1 MGFAERP
8 RLIIVIAHGN
18 FSCNMTMLKSQAFFL
33 MIVILGSTGYIG
45 GKYLDLLRS
54 RDLSC
59 HGLSRSEID
68 YSDLDTLRGWLVEH
82 KPDFLINAAGYTGKP
97 NVDACEDNKAE
108 CLFGNAILPGII
120 GRACEENEIPWG
132 HVSSGCIYQGRRPD
146 GSSWTEEDSPNFS
159 FQSPP
164 CSFYSGAK
172 ALGEEEL
179 KDAESCYVWRLR
191 VPFNHE
197 ASQRNYLMKILT
209 YDRLL
214 EVENS
219 LSHVDDFVD
228 ATLACWEKQVPFGI
242 YNVTN
247 PGTVTTRQIVDLI
260 KEKGLSEKEFT
271 FFESEEQF
279 MQQVARSPRSSCAL
293 DASKLTGVGIKLRSV
308 EDAIGESLVKM
319 KANHSAEV
327 ASA

>member
-1 MGFAERP
+1 MGFAERAG
-8 RLIIVIAHGN
+8 LIIVIAQSIL
-18 FSCNMTMLKSQAFFL
+18 SCKMERLKSQALFL

-45 GKYLDLLRS
+45 CKYLDLLRS
-54 RDLSC
+54 RDLPC
-59 HGLSRSEID
+59 RGLSRSEID
-68 YSDLDTLRGWLVEH
+68 YSDLDALRAWLGEH

-120 GRACEENEIPWG
+120 RRACEENEIPWG

-146 GSSWTEEDSPNFS
+146 GSCWTEEDSPNFS

-179 KDAESCYVWRLR
+179 GEAASCYVWRLR

-197 ASQRNYLMKILT
+197 VSKRNYLMKILT

-214 EVENS
+214 DVENS
-219 LSHVDDFVD
+219 LSQVDDFVA
-228 ATLACWEKQVPFGI
+228 ATLACWEKRVPFGI

-247 PGTVTTRQIVDLI
+247 PGAVTTRKVVEMI
-260 KEKGLSEKEFT
+260 KEEGLSEKEFT

-279 MQQVARSPRSSCAL
+279 MQQVARAPRSSCAL

-308 EDAIGESLVKM
+308 EDAIRESLVEM
-319 KANHSAEV
+319 KANHSVETV
-327 ASA
+327 SA